1 MSQIYEGMF
10 LLDNDVV
17 REGYEGAKALVTGG
31 LDKHGATV
39 LSARRWDE
47 RRLAYPIDGRRRATF
62 VIAYYQIAGGEMP
75 ALRREFDLSEQ
86 VLRTPFLLAGPGIP
100 SGARFEAAVENIDLF
115 PTLLALCDLPRPGG
129 LHGVD
134 LTPLLAGESDPGDWR
149 EESYAYIRQAACL
162 REESSQLKLVVPTEY
177 GIRKGMRGPTL
188 HDLGEDPRERKDL
201 ARTRPQDLARL
212 RARLEAHTERYPTT
226 IQRVGDRISQQRL
239 EALGYAGQGNEE
251 EGG

>member
-86 VLRTPFLLAGPGIP
+86 VLRYLLTCVDALPEG
-100 SGARFEAAVENIDLF
+100 EVE
-115 PTLLALCDLPRPGG
+115 LALAEGAAEFAVPEPPDDDAPDPEPEPEEG
-129 LHGVD
+129 
-134 LTPLLAGESDPGDWR
+134 AEGESASRAEGSDGD
-149 EESYAYIRQAACL
+149 
-162 REESSQLKLVVPTEY
+162 
-177 GIRKGMRGPTL
+177 
-188 HDLGEDPRERKDL
+188 
-201 ARTRPQDLARL
+201 
-212 RARLEAHTERYPTT
+212 
-226 IQRVGDRISQQRL
+226 
-239 EALGYAGQGNEE
+239 AGQGSGDVSQQGTPAAPAQGDAETPAAPAQGDAE
-251 EGG
+251 TPAAPAEGDAETPAAPAEGDAEPPASDDSDDSDKTSEKQEI